1 MYAIFSSLVEKIQ
14 LYNQKQ
20 NLLTLL
26 RHTLHSLLLHSHF
39 SSFIYLYTGLWTP
52 RKRLWSTDA
61 FFLFVG
67 IGSIGVDQQE
77 FLWNPVMQNSYR
89 HDANHI
95 LSCLHHLLPYAIYAD
110 FTKAEAGVLLTH
122 VPPSRHKNL
131 GSTSSIDST
140 QIGV

>member
-1 MYAIFSSLVEKIQ
+1 
-14 LYNQKQ
+14 
-20 NLLTLL
+20 
-26 RHTLHSLLLHSHF
+26 
-39 SSFIYLYTGLWTP
+39 LWTP

-61 FFLFVG
+61 FFLFAG

-95 LSCLHHLLPYAIYAD
+95 LSCLHHLLAYAIYAD
-110 FTKAEAGVLLTH
+110 FTKAEPGVLLTH